1 MAYPYIRTVVKDIF
15 FVFLAFPNK
24 SFVVLTLSVTKCI
37 SMDPK
42 LKSAFDQ
49 FEASR
54 LDLVA
59 YVGTFPEE
67 KLHIKKSENVWSPI
81 QIMNHVSGAEES
93 AVKYMNKKLKH
104 TNAWS
109 KSGWK
114 ASMRY
119 ALLKLSFYLPFK
131 YKAPSVL
138 KAPDNNLSLQET
150 MEHWEKIRADMSL
163 LLESLSE
170 EQTKAEL
177 FKHPIVGRMNIYQA
191 LSFMHAHLDRHKAQ
205 VKRRITA
212 M

>member
-1 MAYPYIRTVVKDIF
+1 MSIEFLSYI
-15 FVFLAFPNK
+15 ASK
-24 SFVVLTLSVTKCI
+24 SI

-42 LKSAFDQ
+42 LKYAFDQ

-54 LDLVA
+54 LDLFA
-59 YVGTFPEE
+59 YVDTIPEE
-67 KLHIKKSENVWSPI
+67 KLHFKKSEDVWSPI
-81 QIMNHVSGAEES
+81 QIMNHVADAEES
-93 AVKYMNKKLKH
+93 SVKYMNKKLKH
-104 TNAWS
+104 TTTWNE
-109 KSGWK
+109 SGWK

-138 KAPDNNLSLQET
+138 KAPDNHLSLQET
-150 MEHWEKIRADMSL
+150 KDNWEKIRADMSL
-163 LLESLSE
+163 LLESLNE
-170 EQTKAEL
+170 KQVKAEL

-205 VKRRITA
+205 VKSRITA